1 MNITFTSTNDWNA
14 LYIDG
19 KLALDDSEISAKNVL
34 DALGI
39 KWKEIDLSD
48 EFIEKVEE
56 CGIFPKNEKD
66 LNDMNYFKKG
76 NK

>member
-1 MNITFTSTNDWNA
+1 
-14 LYIDG
+14 
-19 KLALDDSEISAKNVL
+19 L